1 MTNPMETKMSESVE
15 SLMSIMK
22 NDYLE
27 WAKRGESSYR
37 HDMYEEFCDSLD
49 YSIGKKYIKIIS
61 DGGVNSFVVNTDTD
75 PKFKLGDVLMAASW
89 NSPARNS
96 ARGNVLEGGFPI
108 QWTGPLY
115 LR

>member
-1 MTNPMETKMSESVE
+1 M
-15 SLMSIMK
+15 IDAMK
-22 NDYLE
+22 SDYNN
-27 WAKRGESSYR
+27 SSFSG
-37 HDMYEEFCDSLD
+37 DKQYE
-49 YSIGKKYIKIIS
+49 IKVGKKYIKVIS

>member
-1 MTNPMETKMSESVE
+1 MIAVQKGNTVLEGINNM
-15 SLMSIMK
+15 IDAMK
-22 NDYLE
+22 SDYNN
-27 WAKRGESSYR
+27 SSFSGNKQ
-37 HDMYEEFCDSLD
+37 YE
-49 YSIGKKYIKIIS
+49 IKVGKKYIKVIS